1 MDNKEAQSIGVHD
14 LQQVLAI
21 IEVASKRGAFTDPKE
36 YAEIGRVYTKLTNF
50 VTHAIER
57 SKDESE
63 KSKSDQSNE
72 LTNKKGNKD
81 EQA

>member
-1 MDNKEAQSIGVHD
+1 MDSKEAQSIGVQD

-21 IEVASKRGAFTDPKE
+21 IDVASKRGAFTDPKE
-36 YAEIGRVYTKLTNF
+36 YAEIGRVYTKLNNF

-57 SKDESE
+57 SKDEAE
-63 KSKSDQSNE
+63 KSKSGQSNE
-72 LTNKKGNKD
+72 STNKKGNKD

>member
-63 KSKSDQSNE
+63 KSKSGQSNE